1 LPHGEHMTATP
12 TALALA
18 AGLALGGLLPTA
30 SARAGDYT
38 GTWRVELVTES
49 GICDSRYSY
58 AVAIQEGQVRLASAA
73 EAGTRMSGRV
83 GADGTVGLTVSNGG
97 TSGAASGRLQAQS
110 GSGTWKVSSL
120 CSGSWTARRSNTR
133 TAQAE

>member
-1 LPHGEHMTATP
+1 MTSTF
-12 TALALA
+12 TALSLA
-18 AGLALGGLLPTA
+18 AGLALTGLLPA
-30 SARAGDYT
+30 AHARAGDYT

-58 AVAIQEGQVRLASAA
+58 AVSIQEGQVRLASAA

-97 TSGAASGRLQAQS
+97 TSGAASGRLQAQT
-110 GSGTWKVSSL
+110 GSGTWKVSAL

-133 TAQAE
+133 TAHAE

>member
-1 LPHGEHMTATP
+1 MTSTF
-12 TALALA
+12 TALSLA
-18 AGLALGGLLPTA
+18 AGLALTGLLPA
-30 SARAGDYT
+30 AHARAGDYT

-58 AVAIQEGQVRLASAA
+58 AVSIQEGQVRLASAA
-73 EAGTRMSGRV
+73 DAGTRMSGRV

-97 TSGAASGRLQAQS
+97 TSGAASGRLQAQT
-110 GSGTWKVSSL
+110 GSGTWKVSAL
-120 CSGSWTARRSNTR
+120 CSGRWTARRSNTR